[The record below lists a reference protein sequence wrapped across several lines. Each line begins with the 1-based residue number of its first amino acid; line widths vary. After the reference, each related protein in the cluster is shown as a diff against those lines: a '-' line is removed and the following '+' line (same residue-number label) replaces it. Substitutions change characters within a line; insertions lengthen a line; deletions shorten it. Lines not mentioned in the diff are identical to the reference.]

1 MLYNLLYGF
10 HTEWSWLNV
19 FRYITLRSIGSAI
32 TAFLVVAFCGPAF
45 ICWLRSRQIVQVV

>member
-32 TAFLVVAFCGPAF
+32 TAFLVVAFCGPA
-45 ICWLRSRQIVQVV
+45 STQIGRASCRERV